1 MHPRTKHSRAERVRR
16 RVGSAAAQMFFE
28 GLARVSRLHPRAS
41 PAAHVVKV
49 IKDVA
54 YLPGAHPAHRL
65 DVWQPAGPGP
75 WPVVLYVHGGAF
87 KILSKETHWVM
98 ALSFARRGYLVLN
111 AEYRL
116 APRHPFPAGLQ
127 DVFDAWRFAVT
138 EAARFGGDT
147 GRGLVVA
154 GESAGA
160 NLVTALTLACCFPRE
175 EPWARRV
182 FDLGRVPD
190 AVVPACGLF
199 QVSDPER
206 FGRRRPLPR
215 WLLDRIVE
223 VRDAYLGPSAHPH
236 HDLADPVAFLERAP
250 APARPLPPFFLPV
263 GTADPIL
270 DDTRRMHAAL
280 TALGAASEARY
291 YPGEPHAF
299 HALVFREAARRC
311 WRDTFDFLDRNLPS
325 PPRDAG

>member
-1 MHPRTKHSRAERVRR
+1 
-16 RVGSAAAQMFFE
+16 
-28 GLARVSRLHPRAS
+28 
-41 PAAHVVKV
+41 
-49 IKDVA
+49 
-54 YLPGAHPAHRL
+54 
-65 DVWQPAGPGP
+65 
-75 WPVVLYVHGGAF
+75 
-87 KILSKETHWVM
+87 
-98 ALSFARRGYLVLN
+98 
-111 AEYRL
+111 
-116 APRHPFPAGLQ
+116 
-127 DVFDAWRFAVT
+127 
-138 EAARFGGDT
+138 
-147 GRGLVVA
+147 
-154 GESAGA
+154 
-160 NLVTALTLACCFPRE
+160 
-175 EPWARRV
+175 
-182 FDLGRVPD
+182 
-190 AVVPACGLF
+190 
-199 QVSDPER
+199 VSDPER

-311 WRDTFDFLDRNLPS
+311 WRDTFDFLDRHLPS
-325 PPRDAG
+325 SARDAG